1 VPKVSGWSVDKI
13 FLHAGFLTGVLPAS
27 PARKGGVKGSY
38 TKMFFFLSGKP
49 RQKGGEASQSTA
61 QMITLAHLT
70 KRFGRLTAVNDI
82 SLEVRPG
89 EIFGL
94 LGPNGAGKTTTIKMI
109 AGIMEPTAGVIV
121 IDGKDMAE
129 DPVGAKQ
136 VTGFI
141 PDRGFLY
148 EKLSGVE
155 FLQFSA
161 SLYGMDDAYSRAR
174 IAELLALFE
183 MEDWAGDFIEGY
195 SHGMKQRLVMSAALI
210 HEPKVIVVDEPMV
223 GLDPKGARLVKTV
236 FRSLAQKGV
245 TILMSTHTLA
255 VAEEMCDRIGIIHDG
270 RLIALGTVSELRQ
283 KVGGKENN
291 LEAVF
296 LRLTANG

>member
-1 VPKVSGWSVDKI
+1 
-13 FLHAGFLTGVLPAS
+13 
-27 PARKGGVKGSY
+27 
-38 TKMFFFLSGKP
+38 
-49 RQKGGEASQSTA
+49 
-61 QMITLAHLT
+61 MITLAHLT

-82 SLEVRPG
+82 SLEVHPG

-109 AGIMEPTAGVIV
+109 AGIMEPTEGVIV
-121 IDGKDMAE
+121 IDGKDMDE

-148 EKLSGVE
+148 EKLTGIE
-155 FLQFSA
+155 FLQFVA

-210 HEPKVIVVDEPMV
+210 HEPRVIVVDEPMV

-236 FRSLAQKGV
+236 FRSLAQEGV

-255 VAEEMCDRIGIIHDG
+255 VAEEMCDRVGIIHDG

-283 KVGGKENN
+283 KVGGKEIN

-296 LRLTANG
+296 LRLTEDC

>member
-1 VPKVSGWSVDKI
+1 
-13 FLHAGFLTGVLPAS
+13 
-27 PARKGGVKGSY
+27 
-38 TKMFFFLSGKP
+38 
-49 RQKGGEASQSTA
+49 
-61 QMITLAHLT
+61 MITLTHLT
-70 KRFGRLTAVNDI
+70 KRFGSLTAVNDI

-89 EIFGL
+89 EIFGF

-109 AGIMEPTAGVIV
+109 AGVMEPTEGVIV

-155 FLQFSA
+155 FLEFVA
-161 SLYGMDDAYSRAR
+161 SLYGMDDARSKER
-174 IAELLALFE
+174 IKGLLALFE
-183 MEDWAGDFIEGY
+183 MQDWAGDLIEGY
-195 SHGMKQRLVMSAALI
+195 SHGMKQRLVMSAALV

-223 GLDPKGARLVKTV
+223 GLDPKGSRLVKAL
-236 FRSLAQKGV
+236 FRSMADKGV
-245 TILMSTHTLA
+245 TIFMSTHTLG
-255 VAEEMCDRIGIIHDG
+255 VAEEMCDRIGIIHAG
-270 RLIALGTVSELRQ
+270 RLIAVGTASELRQ
-283 KVGGKENN
+283 KAGGQEIN

-296 LRLTANG
+296 LRLTEDL

>member
-1 VPKVSGWSVDKI
+1 
-13 FLHAGFLTGVLPAS
+13 
-27 PARKGGVKGSY
+27 
-38 TKMFFFLSGKP
+38 
-49 RQKGGEASQSTA
+49 
-61 QMITLAHLT
+61 MITLTHLT
-70 KRFGRLTAVNDI
+70 KRFGSLTAVNDI

-89 EIFGL
+89 EIFGF

-109 AGIMEPTAGVIV
+109 AGVMEPTEGVIV

-155 FLQFSA
+155 FLEFVA
-161 SLYGMDDAYSRAR
+161 SLYGMDDARSKER
-174 IAELLALFE
+174 IKALLALFE
-183 MEDWAGDFIEGY
+183 MQDWAGDLIEGY
-195 SHGMKQRLVMSAALI
+195 SHGMKQRLVMSAALV

-223 GLDPKGARLVKTV
+223 GLDPKGSRLVKAL
-236 FRSLAQKGV
+236 FRSMADKGV
-245 TILMSTHTLA
+245 TIFMSTHTLG
-255 VAEEMCDRIGIIHDG
+255 VAEEMCDRIGIIHAG
-270 RLIALGTVSELRQ
+270 RLIAVGTASELRQ
-283 KVGGKENN
+283 KAGGHEIN

-296 LRLTANG
+296 LRLTEDL